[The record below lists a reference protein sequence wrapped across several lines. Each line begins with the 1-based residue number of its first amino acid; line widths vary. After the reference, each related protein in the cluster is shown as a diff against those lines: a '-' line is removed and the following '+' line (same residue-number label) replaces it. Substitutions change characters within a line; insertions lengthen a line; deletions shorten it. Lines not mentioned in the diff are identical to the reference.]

1 MVSLGY
7 STSILEIVRYLS
19 FYNRNV
25 VFVHSMQNAAFVRFP
40 RIYGP
45 LMDLTWNF
53 ARLQYPSETLY
64 WIQYVSITIQ

>member
-1 MVSLGY
+1 
-7 STSILEIVRYLS
+7 
-19 FYNRNV
+19 
-25 VFVHSMQNAAFVRFP
+25 MQNAAFVRFP